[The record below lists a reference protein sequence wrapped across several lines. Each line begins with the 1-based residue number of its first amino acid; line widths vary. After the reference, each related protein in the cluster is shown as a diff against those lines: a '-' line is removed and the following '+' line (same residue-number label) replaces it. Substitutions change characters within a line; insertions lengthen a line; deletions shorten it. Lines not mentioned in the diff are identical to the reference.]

1 MADVARLAG
10 VSPKTVSRVVNHAPN
25 VRDAVRERVNDAIAE
40 LGFRPN
46 AAARALASQRTR
58 VIGIVCQG
66 SSLYG
71 PSEQLFGLERAAR
84 QAGYSVEI
92 VTAGD
97 DVGDIE
103 SAVERLLDHG
113 VDGIVLAVPL
123 GTTDLDQAVFREV
136 PCVAVDDPGPGRPRV
151 RTVIGDQG
159 AGARQAV
166 EHLLALGHRTVH
178 HVSGP
183 LPWTSAQA
191 REAAWR
197 EVLQEAGAIVP
208 SALRGDWSPRSGY
221 AAGLALA
228 EDPAVTAVFVAND
241 HMATGLLRAM
251 WEHGR
256 RVPDDVSVVGF
267 DDTPEAEFMIVPLT
281 TVRQAFADV
290 SSRAVTELVA
300 TMSGR
305 AATEPENILIPVE
318 LVVRASSGPAPVPT
332 TASTHAPR
340 PAATSRRAPLDHQ
353 QQGDR

>member
-1 MADVARLAG
+1 MHRPPIMADVARLAG
-10 VSPKTVSRVVNHAPN
+10 VSSKTVSRVVNDAPN
-25 VRDAVRERVNDAIAE
+25 VRDAVRTRVHEAIAE

-58 VIGIVCQG
+58 VIGIVSQG

-84 QAGYSVEI
+84 EAGYSVEI
-92 VTAGD
+92 VTTADGS
-97 DVGDIE
+97 GADIG

-123 GTTDLDQAVFREV
+123 GTADLDQAVFREV
-136 PCVAVDDPGPGRPRV
+136 PCVAVDDPGTGRPRV
-151 RTVIGDQG
+151 PTVIGDQR

-183 LPWTSAQA
+183 MPWTSALA
-191 REAAWR
+191 REEAWR
-197 EVLQEAGAIVP
+197 QALVEAGSWVP
-208 SALRGDWSPRSGY
+208 PPLSGDWSPRSGY
-221 AAGLALA
+221 AAGRALA
-228 EDPAVTAVFVAND
+228 DDPAVTAVFVAND
-241 HMATGLLRAM
+241 HMATGVLRAM
-251 WEHGR
+251 WERDR

-267 DDTPEAEFMIVPLT
+267 DDTPEAEFLVVPLT

-290 SSRAVTELVA
+290 SRRAVTELVA
-300 TMSGR
+300 TMSGD
-305 AATEPENILIPVE
+305 AAPAPGNILIPVE
-318 LVVRASSGPAPVPT
+318 LVVRASSGPAPD
-332 TASTHAPR
+332 PR
-340 PAATSRRAPLDHQ
+340 PQSRGAVARAADHQ